1 MQATVAHMQQEHST
15 TVQAL
20 LDEHMGQMTQLQQD
34 FAGARYVCLCAC
46 SSFLSVGKC
55 MLDFLSLCACG
66 IVQGDV

>member
-46 SSFLSVGKC
+46 SPFLSVERVRIG
-55 MLDFLSLCACG
+55 FLSLGACA